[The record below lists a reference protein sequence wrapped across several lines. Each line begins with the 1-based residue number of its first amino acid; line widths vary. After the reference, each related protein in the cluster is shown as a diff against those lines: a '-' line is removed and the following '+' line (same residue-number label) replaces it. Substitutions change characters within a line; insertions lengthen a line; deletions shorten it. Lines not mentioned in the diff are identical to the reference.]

1 MFNKIRPLIENND
14 LKAENRA
21 LYEENKSNRE
31 EIEDLELQKV
41 HAKLLAQYTVTQLN
55 KLEQIERSGNA
66 EETKRKNR
74 NVIYNDLR
82 RQNINIIKELST
94 QFGKI
99 DSSK

>member
-1 MFNKIRPLIENND
+1 MFNKIRLLIENND